1 MKMIKLDRRFE
12 SLIATMNVP
21 QIRKKG
27 TAINALWFLRDGAI
41 ANRAHKNFHEACD
54 VAMKLANTHI

>member
-1 MKMIKLDRRFE
+1 MKVMKLERRFE

-21 QIRKKG
+21 QTRKKG

-41 ANRAHKNFHEACD
+41 ANRTHKNVHEASEIA
-54 VAMKLANTHI
+54 VKLANAH

>member
-1 MKMIKLDRRFE
+1 MKLLKLERRFE

-21 QIRKKG
+21 QTRKKG

-41 ANRAHKNFHEACD
+41 ANRAHKNVHEACELA
-54 VAMKLANTHI
+54 VKLANAH